1 MPARFATVVG
11 LAAALAQG
19 ARVDR
24 HKNTRSKFAA
34 GVPILNYHLAYDG
47 QTTLAETEN
56 MKQDWTVIV
65 NPGVSDEQ
73 VAALCKLSDCKAV
86 GHPSSGGV
94 PFFEVICTESELDK
108 LMQQAKGVAKY
119 IEPNSQVDAIPE
131 IEESTQAATWGLN
144 RIGAD
149 QRNRV
154 GAGATVFVLDTGVR
168 TTHNDFTGRASPGAD
183 VSSGN
188 LVACSGNTNCA
199 GDNQGHG
206 THCAGTAGG
215 STYGVAP
222 SATVKSIKVLSDQ
235 GSGSWS
241 WSYQALD
248 WVASGGTRPAVA
260 SMSLGG
266 GGQVQ
271 GMKDAVDAA
280 VAAGVTVVVAAGNEN
295 SDACGFSPAYV
306 PSAITVGSTTNTDS
320 RSSFSNYGSC
330 VDIWAPGSSVLSAGH
345 TSNSATATLSGTSMA
360 CPHVSGGAALIL
372 GEDSS
377 KSPQKVVSDLLNDSI
392 RNAISGLQN
401 GDTNALLY
409 VGSDGAPPSPPAP
422 TPTQAP
428 PSPPPS
434 GVCPSSYSTGP
445 DSDGDCRCNSGLVC
459 YEDGYYGC
467 TYSYTATSGYYSS
480 QWFLPSCSG
489 CMCYYTR

>member
-1 MPARFATVVG
+1 LNALSYILAMPARFATVVG

-24 HKNTRSKFAA
+24 HTKNARSKFAA

-188 LVACSGNTNCA
+188 LVACSGNLNCA
-199 GDNQGHG
+199 ADNQGHG

-222 SATVKSIKVLSDQ
+222 SATVKSVKVLSDQ

-241 WSYQALD
+241 WSYSALD
-248 WVASGGTRPAVA
+248 WVATGGTRPAVA

-266 GGQVQ
+266 SGTIQ
-271 GMKDAVDAA
+271 GMRDAVDAA
-280 VAAGVTVVVAAGNEN
+280 VAAGVTVVVAAGNDN
-295 SDACGFSPAYV
+295 SNACGFSPAYV

-372 GEDSS
+372 GEDRS
-377 KSPQKVVSDLLNDSI
+377 KSPQKVISDLLNDSI
-392 RNAISGLQN
+392 RNAISGLQS

-409 VGSDGAPPSPPAP
+409 VGASGAP
-422 TPTQAP
+422 TPTQSPPSPSPTP
-428 PSPPPS
+428 PSPPPTGGCVQQRDCAVNPWCTS
-434 GVCPSSYSTGP
+434 PGWDAWCQQQDAAGSCPAPY
-445 DSDGDCRCNSGLVC
+445 
-459 YEDGYYGC
+459 C
-467 TYSYTATSGYYSS
+467 T
-480 QWFLPSCSG
+480 
-489 CMCYYTR
+489 RV